1 MLKDLTSDTLGFW
14 QLWLQIQHENVKSI
28 LICAAFSTTKAL
40 SFGME
45 IFVLGDLNCDLL
57 EGFAT
62 HLEPYLACNF
72 TNQGYAS
79 IIVFNRFY
87 FSSKHQFCQGN
98 QSC

>member
-1 MLKDLTSDTLGFW
+1 MCCLVNTY
-14 QLWLQIQHENVKSI
+14 I
-28 LICAAFSTTKAL
+28 KAL
-40 SFGME
+40 FFGME

-62 HLEPYLACNF
+62 HLEPYSACNF

-87 FSSKHQFCQGN
+87 FSNKHLFCQGN